1 METNRRIPEIEFSSA
16 EEIIRCQE
24 KKLAESIQYLNKN
37 SRFYADMFSREN
49 INPDDIRT
57 IKDLKKIPFTT
68 KDDLN
73 YYNEQ
78 FICVERNKI
87 TDYVTTSGT
96 IGDPVTFALT
106 DGDLE
111 RLAYN
116 EYISF
121 ICSDGSP
128 DDIYQLMCTID
139 RRFMAGLA
147 YFLGIRKLGAG
158 VIRVGNGLPEL
169 QWDTIRRMKPTLL
182 IAVPSFIL
190 KMLEY
195 ADRTGIDYNSTS
207 VTKAVC
213 IGENIRNSDFSY
225 NSIGK
230 KITERWNIKLYSTY
244 ASTEMGTSFIECG
257 SGCGGHLH
265 PELIIAEI
273 LDENGNEVG
282 EGETGELVFTSLGV
296 EGMPLL
302 RYRSGDLCQF
312 FSAPCACG
320 RNTIRLGPIVGR
332 RHHMIKYRG
341 TTLYPPALYDI
352 LDSIR
357 EVSMYYVEV
366 YTNEIGTDEILI
378 HVNIQG
384 DTGIV
389 EGLIKDKIRAKV
401 RVAPRIIVEDPE
413 TLKKIVLPEISRKP
427 VKFIDRRQNL

>member
-1 METNRRIPEIEFSSA
+1 MHIPEIEFLSH

-37 SRFYADMFSREN
+37 SQFYSEMFLREN
-49 INPDDIRT
+49 INPEDIRT

-73 YYNEQ
+73 HYNDK
-78 FICVERNKI
+78 FICVDRNKI
-87 TDYVTTSGT
+87 TDFVTTSGT
-96 IGDPVTFALT
+96 LGDPVTFALT

-169 QWDTIRRMKPTLL
+169 QWDTIRRMKPTVL

-195 ADRTGIDYNSTS
+195 AERTGIDYNSTS

-213 IGENIRNSDFSY
+213 IGENIRNTDFSY
-225 NSIGK
+225 NAIGK
-230 KITERWNIKLYSTY
+230 KITDQWNIKLYSTY
-244 ASTEMGTSFIECG
+244 ASTEKGTSFTECG
-257 SGCGGHLH
+257 AGRGGHLH

-273 LDENGNEVG
+273 LDEHGNDVN
-282 EGETGELVFTSLGV
+282 EGETGELVFTTLGV

-312 FSAPCACG
+312 FSDPCACG

-332 RHHMIKYRG
+332 RNHMIKYRG

-357 EVSMYYVEV
+357 EVNMYYIEV

-378 HVNIQG
+378 HINVQG
-384 DTGIV
+384 DSGII

-401 RVAPRIIVEDPE
+401 RVAPRIAVEE
-413 TLKKIVLPEISRKP
+413 LEILRKTVFPEISRKP

>member
-1 METNRRIPEIEFSSA
+1 METKVRIPEIEFLSA
-16 EEIIRCQE
+16 EEITRCQE
-24 KKLAESIQYLNKN
+24 QKLSESIQYLNKN
-37 SRFYADMFSREN
+37 SLFYRNMFIREN

-68 KDDLN
+68 KNDLN
-73 YYNEQ
+73 YHNEQ
-78 FICVERNKI
+78 FICVDRSKI

-96 IGDPVTFALT
+96 LGDPVTFALT

-128 DDIYQLMCTID
+128 EDIYQLMCTID

-169 QWDTIRRMKPTLL
+169 QWDTIKRIKPTIM

-195 ADRTGIDYNSTS
+195 ADKNGIDYNSTS

-213 IGENIRNSDFSY
+213 IGENIRNTDFSY

-230 KITERWNIKLYSTY
+230 KITDRWKIKLYSTY
-244 ASTEMGTSFIECG
+244 ASTEKGTSFNECSAG
-257 SGCGGHLH
+257 MGGHLH

-273 LDENGNEVG
+273 LDEHGNDVG
-282 EGETGELVFTSLGV
+282 EGETGELVFTTLGV

-312 FSAPCACG
+312 FSAPCSCG

-332 RHHMIKYRG
+332 RNHMIKYRG

-352 LDSIR
+352 LDSVH
-357 EVSMYYVEV
+357 EVSMYYIEV
-366 YTNEIGTDEILI
+366 YTNDIGTDEILI
-378 HVNIQG
+378 HINTQG
-384 DTGIV
+384 DPGIV

-401 RVAPRIIVEDPE
+401 RVAPRIITEDLE
-413 TLKKIVLPEISRKP
+413 ILKKTVLPEISRKP
-427 VKFIDRRQNL
+427 IKFIDRRQNL